1 MSARVAAKRA
11 ALLGAWLGIVSAAAC
26 RPGEVARGAPPG
38 RAPESPRGPVTPEGL
53 PATAP
58 TVTIG
63 ILVDTSSVDVGATSP
78 YTIVDGGG
86 VTLATAAATTTWRVV
101 AAGGGL
107 AAVSSDR
114 ERAATSSR
122 TLRVVPTEGGRVRI
136 GSREYRG
143 EALVRTVGSNVT
155 AINVVEM
162 EAYLLAVVTRE
173 IGRRPSG
180 EIEAVKAQAVAAR
193 TYAIG
198 NLGAR
203 SSQGFD
209 LYATVFDQVYG
220 GTADEDTVATR
231 AVLETR
237 GEILTYEG
245 QPIIAYYSS
254 TCGGRTADIEDSWP
268 WRGPQPYLKSTSDR
282 RAGGD
287 GHYCDTS
294 SRFEWTTTW
303 TRDSLIS
310 MLGETLALHTGGAA
324 RVVQRVGSV
333 RIIDRNDSER
343 ATVALNAD
351 GTEYLLRS
359 DSLRW
364 VLRPRAGP
372 ALLNSSYLR
381 DIRAE
386 ASGGEVNHLEIDGH
400 GWGHGIGMCQVGA
413 MGRARD
419 GQSYEE
425 ILKAYYRGVEVERL
439 Y

>member
-1 MSARVAAKRA
+1 MSTRVATRHR
-11 ALLGAWLGIVSAAAC
+11 ALLCAGLILVPAAAC
-26 RPGEVARGAPPG
+26 RPGEVARGTPG

-63 ILVDTSSVDVGATSP
+63 ILVDSSRVDVGATSA
-78 YTIVDGGG
+78 YTVVDGEG
-86 VTLATAAATTTWRVV
+86 VTLATSPATTTWRVV
-101 AAGGGL
+101 AGGGGL
-107 AAVSSDR
+107 EAVSSDGD
-114 ERAATSSR
+114 RAATGSQ
-122 TLRVVPTEGGRVRI
+122 TLRVVPSGDGRVRI

-143 EALVRTVGSNVT
+143 ETLVRTVGSNVT
-155 AINVVEM
+155 AINVVEI

-209 LYATVFDQVYG
+209 LYATIFDQVYG
-220 GTADEDTVATR
+220 GTADEDSVATR

-237 GEILTYEG
+237 GEILTYDG

-254 TCGGRTADIEDSWP
+254 TCGGRTANIEDSWP

-303 TRDSLIS
+303 TRDSLVA
-310 MLGETLALHTGGAA
+310 MLGETLELHTRGAT
-324 RVVQRVGSV
+324 REVRRVGSV
-333 RIIDRNDSER
+333 RILDRNDSER
-343 ATVALNAD
+343 VTVALTAD
-351 GTEYLLRS
+351 GTEHVLRA

-372 ALLNSSYLR
+372 ALLNSAYLS
-381 DIRAE
+381 DIGVTV
-386 ASGGEVNHLEIDGH
+386 SGNEVTHLEIGGH